1 MNCTIQ
7 KLLVLCT
14 SKNDF
19 ALFHMNVRSL
29 SLHFDELV
37 SNLASLNI
45 NFDVIGMSETWN
57 SFANSVKMNFEIPQI
72 CYFPCQTHSQNGGLA
87 LYLNSSLIPTSRT
100 DLGMDST
107 NFEAVWVEVENK
119 NGRIYLFCCL
129 YRHPIS
135 YLDNVNEYLQE
146 ILSNPA
152 VKNKSLSLVTSM
164 SIF

>member
-57 SFANSVKMNFEIPQI
+57 SFANSVKMNFEIPG
-72 CYFPCQTHSQNGGLA
+72 F
-87 LYLNSSLIPTSRT
+87 
-100 DLGMDST
+100 
-107 NFEAVWVEVENK
+107 
-119 NGRIYLFCCL
+119 
-129 YRHPIS
+129 
-135 YLDNVNEYLQE
+135 
-146 ILSNPA
+146 
-152 VKNKSLSLVTSM
+152 VTSHASHIVKM
-164 SIF
+164 VVLRFI